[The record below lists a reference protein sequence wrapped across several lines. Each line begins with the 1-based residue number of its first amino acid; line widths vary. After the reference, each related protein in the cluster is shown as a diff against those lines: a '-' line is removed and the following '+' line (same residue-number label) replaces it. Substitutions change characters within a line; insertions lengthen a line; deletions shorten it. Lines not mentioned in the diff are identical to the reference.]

1 MPKVFRLLRT
11 RDDTGVMLRRAKRE
25 AQIMINFFSYL
36 FESLEKFYSGFLKDA
51 VPLWLIAVLGLWLL
65 DTPKRKKCVKNE
77 RRI

>member
-1 MPKVFRLLRT
+1 
-11 RDDTGVMLRRAKRE
+11 
-25 AQIMINFFSYL
+25 MINFFSYL